1 MIFITGQFRKKLAG
15 AFALSVFLAGQSGI
29 YQSAMAAPHHKKDE
43 NNFTPCMSWLA
54 QKPTAILLCIHGL
67 GLDSTSYGAFA
78 SVMNSK
84 NISCYAVDVRG
95 FGSWTRAQGHEQVD
109 FECCL
114 EDVKVALNS
123 IRKAN
128 PNVPIFLVGESM
140 GGAIALR
147 SASLYPELMD
157 GVISSVPAAER
168 FRQKRTDLKVALEF
182 LKGPNKKFDIGD
194 QIADQATKNENVR
207 TTWECDPLSRFNL
220 SAHELL
226 QFQRFMNE
234 NHDAAKKISLPVL
247 MLQGT
252 QDKLVKPEGSF
263 DLFERLAS
271 KEKIFIALPSEH
283 LILEQQGERA
293 AKFSE
298 AVTGLVYS
306 WITLRLSI
314 IQDKTMAAV
323 SDLEKK
329 AESVIEPEKAKTDKE
344 QAEETKTEI
353 SQKKKDIG
361 DEIVEKIE
369 KAVADDNLA
378 SLGNAELKSSD
389 TDPSAAADPMEREMA
404 LALLSLRQGKLPEA
418 QKLLEGIVQTEPF
431 NGDAHY
437 WLALCL
443 SKEGKLNEARK
454 EKNLA
459 QSLIKISG
467 RAKQK
472 KNYVLSSSENGE
484 GEVAGPASPVDPR
497 SLAGGKPTVL
507 VFTAPWCLECAG
519 IETLV
524 KQAKTTLGEKF
535 NVSGLN
541 VDEKANAGLVKFFN
555 IGPIPSFV
563 FLREDGTVSATIIG
577 RATMQSISREVKNL
591 ASTEKSNAQ
600 APTGNPQVQD

>member
-1 MIFITGQFRKKLAG
+1 MYWRRQGRLKLTGI
-15 AFALSVFLAGQSGI
+15 FALSLFLAGQLTLPTL
-29 YQSAMAAPHHKKDE
+29 AHAPHKKDE

-54 QKPTAILLCIHGL
+54 QKPSAILLCIHGL

-78 SVMNSK
+78 SVMNQK
-84 NISCYAVDVRG
+84 NISCYALDVRG

-109 FECCL
+109 FDCCL
-114 EDVKVALNS
+114 EDIKVALTS

-234 NHDAAKKISLPVL
+234 NHDAAKKINLPVL

-298 AVTGLVYS
+298 AVTGLVQS
-306 WITLRLSI
+306 WITLRISI
-314 IQDKTMAAV
+314 IQDKTMA
-323 SDLEKK
+323 ET
-329 AESVIEPEKAKTDKE
+329 AKTADAVKI
-344 QAEETKTEI
+344 AEVAAEKIATEENAA
-353 SQKKKDIG
+353 SNKDSVKKKDIG
-361 DEIVEKIE
+361 DEIVAKIE
-369 KAVADDNLA
+369 KAVADDSLA
-378 SLGNAELKSSD
+378 SLEDAEMKA
-389 TDPSAAADPMEREMA
+389 SADANPMEREMA
-404 LALLSLRQGKLPEA
+404 LALLSLRQGRLPEA

-484 GEVAGPASPVDPR
+484 AETAGPASPIKPGE
-497 SLAGGKPTVL
+497 LTGGKPTVL

-524 KQAKTTLGEKF
+524 KQAKVTLGEKF
-535 NVSGLN
+535 NVNGLN
-541 VDEKANAGLVKFFN
+541 VDDKTNAALVKYFN

-563 FLREDGTVSATIIG
+563 FLRDDGTVSATIIG

-600 APTGNPQVQD
+600 APTGNSQVQD